1 YMNINL
7 FFVTTFAVTGVIS
20 FNALADPICTT
31 ESPTKWMPIDAA
43 KEVVKSQ
50 GYKVKKLKKTSSGCY
65 ELYGYDKDGK
75 RAEIYYNPVDMSVVE
90 ENDED

>member
-1 YMNINL
+1 MNINL

-50 GYKVKKLKKTSSGCY
+50 GYKVKKLKKRAQAVMSFMGMTKMVS
-65 ELYGYDKDGK
+65 ELKF
-75 RAEIYYNPVDMSVVE
+75 IITL
-90 ENDED
+90 

>member
-1 YMNINL
+1 
-7 FFVTTFAVTGVIS
+7 FVTTFAVTGVIS

-50 GYKVKKLKKTSSGCY
+50 GYKVKKLKN
-65 ELYGYDKDGK
+65 EL
-75 RAEIYYNPVDMSVVE
+75 RLL
-90 ENDED
+90 